1 MTGYARDALVC
12 CVCTIPIPLETSKT
26 DEHGLAVH
34 EECYVRK
41 TISQFQRGS
50 AIHLLADWF
59 GSITVR
65 FNLRLGVTDNY

>member
-26 DEHGLAVH
+26 DEHGKAVH

-41 TISQFQRGS
+41 TISQFKRGR
-50 AIHLLADWF
+50 AIHLLGDWF
-59 GSITVR
+59 GSISVR
-65 FNLRLGVTDNY
+65 FNPRLGVTDNY